1 MDSVYVS
8 VTGEGVIS
16 SQSLKRGLEMTGKR
30 LIDLRSVR
38 VLSAKCCCCIGGG
51 GGVRDYERVF
61 FLLFFN
67 GSFTQKAIVGVKLQ
81 G

>member
-1 MDSVYVS
+1 MCNWGGGNFFSIVKK
-8 VTGEGVIS
+8 GA
-16 SQSLKRGLEMTGKR
+16 EMTGKR

-61 FLLFFN
+61 LLFFN